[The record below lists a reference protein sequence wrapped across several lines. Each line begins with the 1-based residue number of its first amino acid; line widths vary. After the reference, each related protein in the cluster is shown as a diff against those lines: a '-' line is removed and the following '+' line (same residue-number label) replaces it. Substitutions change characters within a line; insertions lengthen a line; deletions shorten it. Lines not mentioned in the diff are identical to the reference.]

1 MKTNIIKTMEFI
13 GTVCGIMGAFL
24 VALKMG
30 EYGYP
35 FFFLSSFC
43 LMTSA
48 IALKQKNFIALQGVF
63 FVANIIGL
71 FNYV

>member
-1 MKTNIIKTMEFI
+1 MIKALETV
-13 GTVCGIMGAFL
+13 GTICGIIGAFL

-30 EYGYP
+30 AYGYP
-35 FFFLSSFC
+35 FFFVSSFC

>member
-1 MKTNIIKTMEFI
+1 MIKFLETL
-13 GTVCGIMGAFL
+13 GTICGIIGAFL

-30 EYGYP
+30 AYGYP
-35 FFFLSSFC
+35 FFFVSSFC

-63 FVANIIGL
+63 FVANVIGL
-71 FNYV
+71 FNYL

>member
-1 MKTNIIKTMEFI
+1 MKTNIIKTLELI
-13 GTVCGIMGAFL
+13 GTVCGIIGAFL

-35 FFFLSSFC
+35 FFFVSSFC

-48 IALKQKNFIALQGVF
+48 IALRQRNFIALQGVF
-63 FVANIIGL
+63 FVANVIGL
-71 FNYV
+71 FNYL